1 MKIVKQDCNLS
12 IRRGWEWI
20 EKTDR
25 WLWDLRQDGG
35 KSVGYNCC
43 HPSQVCPGTLA
54 YIHTLLLEDKT
65 KGSTSPL
72 PSIHHPPFTSFC
84 THLLHIFLNRYG
96 EKGLP
101 VALYV
106 LEDCAEDPVQVDFEI
121 CLKVCVVFVWPCHL
135 FNFCAFAHPCCEGG
149 RISGAT
155 QCPLPS
161 RHSFHPTW
169 QNLSL
174 PPPISLLPLSF
185 SFTWLIYPFVVSSS
199 FFSCIA
205 AFCSVFFPFF
215 CLRSISFSL
224 LPWVDTA
231 VPTGAT

>member
-1 MKIVKQDCNLS
+1 MGMVRGVYINS
-12 IRRGWEWI
+12 IRFRGLCWRSSAGRFWN
-20 EKTDR
+20 
-25 WLWDLRQDGG
+25 L
-35 KSVGYNCC
+35 
-43 HPSQVCPGTLA
+43 
-54 YIHTLLLEDKT
+54 
-65 KGSTSPL
+65 
-72 PSIHHPPFTSFC
+72 
-84 THLLHIFLNRYG
+84 
-96 EKGLP
+96 
-101 VALYV
+101 
-106 LEDCAEDPVQVDFEI
+106 

-174 PPPISLLPLSF
+174 PAPPISLLPLSF

-199 FFSCIA
+199 LFSCIV

>member
-106 LEDCAEDPVQVDFEI
+106 LEDCAEDPVQVHF
-121 CLKVCVVFVWPCHL
+121 LKSVFKSVCCFRV
-135 FNFCAFAHPCCEGG
+135 
-149 RISGAT
+149 T
-155 QCPLPS
+155 
-161 RHSFHPTW
+161 
-169 QNLSL
+169 
-174 PPPISLLPLSF
+174 
-185 SFTWLIYPFVVSSS
+185 VSS
-199 FFSCIA
+199 
-205 AFCSVFFPFF
+205 VQLL
-215 CLRSISFSL
+215 CLCTPL
-224 LPWVDTA
+224 LWGWQGQWRYP
-231 VPTGAT
+231 VPTTQ